1 MKSNIIQ
8 WLIIVIILHI
18 LYVKEGE
25 SHSLRKGGG
34 GKVWIEPKEERVG
47 WYTHLKERREGEG
60 GGKGGGRRMLL
71 PGARGD

>member
-47 WYTHLKERREGEG
+47 WYTHLKERRGRG
-60 GGKGGGRRMLL
+60 RGGKGEGCSSLG
-71 PGARGD
+71 P